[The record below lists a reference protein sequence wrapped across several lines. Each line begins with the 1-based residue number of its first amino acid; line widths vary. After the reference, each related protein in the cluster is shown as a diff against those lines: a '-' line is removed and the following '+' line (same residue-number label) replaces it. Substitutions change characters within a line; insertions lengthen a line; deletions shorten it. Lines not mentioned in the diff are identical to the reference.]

1 MEIRLDGRKA
11 LITGGS
17 KGLGLAMAT
26 TFAKSGADVA
36 LLARTE
42 SEVSDAAEALAAAT
56 GRLCRGYACDVAN
69 ASEID
74 RTFAL
79 VRTDFG
85 EIDILVNNAGVAN
98 GGAFESI
105 TDEEWQY
112 DFDLKLMAAVRL
124 SRLVLPSMK
133 ANRWGRILN
142 LLNTYAKTPEAGTA
156 PTSVTRAAGMAL
168 TKVLAS
174 EGAPHHVLVNALN
187 IGRIESDQIRRQH
200 ERSGSNLSL
209 EAFIEKAGE
218 GLPMGRY
225 GYAEECASLACLLCS
240 DAGGYVSGTAINVDG
255 NLCAAV

>member
-26 TFAKSGADVA
+26 TFAESGADVA

-56 GRLCRGYACDVAN
+56 GRFCRGYACDVAN

-79 VRTDFG
+79 VRADFG
-85 EIDILVNNAGVAN
+85 EIDILVNNAGVAK

-124 SRLVLPSMK
+124 SD
-133 ANRWGRILN
+133 WFF
-142 LLNTYAKTPEAGTA
+142 
-156 PTSVTRAAGMAL
+156 
-168 TKVLAS
+168 LA
-174 EGAPHHVLVNALN
+174 
-187 IGRIESDQIRRQH
+187 
-200 ERSGSNLSL
+200 
-209 EAFIEKAGE
+209 
-218 GLPMGRY
+218 
-225 GYAEECASLACLLCS
+225 
-240 DAGGYVSGTAINVDG
+240 
-255 NLCAAV
+255 

>member
-1 MEIRLDGRKA
+1 MR
-11 LITGGS
+11 
-17 KGLGLAMAT
+17 
-26 TFAKSGADVA
+26 
-36 LLARTE
+36 
-42 SEVSDAAEALAAAT
+42 
-56 GRLCRGYACDVAN
+56 CAN

-74 RTFAL
+74 RTFASCAP
-79 VRTDFG
+79 
-85 EIDILVNNAGVAN
+85 ILARLISWSTMPALRR
-98 GGAFESI
+98 GAFESI

-174 EGAPHHVLVNALN
+174 EGAPHNVLVNALN

-209 EAFIEKAGE
+209 EAFIEKAGRRPAD
-218 GLPMGRY
+218 GPVWLCRRMRKPCLPP
-225 GYAEECASLACLLCS
+225 LLRCRW
-240 DAGGYVSGTAINVDG
+240 
-255 NLCAAV
+255 LRERHRHQCRR